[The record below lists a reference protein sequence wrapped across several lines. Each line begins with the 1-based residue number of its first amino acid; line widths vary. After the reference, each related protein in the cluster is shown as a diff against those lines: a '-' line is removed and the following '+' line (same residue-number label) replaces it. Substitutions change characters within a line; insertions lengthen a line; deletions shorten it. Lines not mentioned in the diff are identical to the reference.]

1 MTLCVFCTGVG
12 TIYARYKHVELLRED
27 ATNVSAR
34 LNKAALWLGVISCF
48 GMCIVATFQVCTH
61 IKITFNT
68 SQLIQCN
75 YKWCLFFSFFLIAG
89 NSSANSPWYWSN
101 SVFCLWHCVHYPP
114 VFYIIS
120 SPSVWVLQVCVLCAG
135 RYCLPCCCCICTQYP
150 FWVFKCLC
158 DLTLWSW

>member
-27 ATNVSAR
+27 ATNVSAC

-75 YKWCLFFSFFLIAG
+75 YKCSFLFYWLQETVLESVHLTGAGLFF
-89 NSSANSPWYWSN
+89 
-101 SVFCLWHCVHYPP
+101 FCGIV
-114 VFYIIS
+114 YIILQSFISFRAYPYGS
-120 SPSVWVLQVCVLCAG
+120 SRNVCFVRVAIASLAAVAFIPSILYERSNVCV
-135 RYCLPCCCCICTQYP
+135 I
-150 FWVFKCLC
+150 
-158 DLTLWSW
+158 